1 MKRFVIILISLVIL
15 LNLSFLSYAN
25 SQAPP
30 NVVVDN
36 YQVSIGDIDYKFFPN
51 IKLIVSIIDKDG
63 KPVTNLTKK
72 DFSIYENNEKR
83 KITRVNFLGS
93 KPKPLSVLLVLDRS
107 SSMVNEPIKKLKEA
121 ANYFVDLIPN
131 EWKVG
136 VISFGTNVTYDVGF
150 TSDKNL
156 IKEKINSIQSG
167 GNTPLYKTIINSIDY
182 IKNDINRGA
191 IILFTDGVNDEQI
204 ASATKE
210 DAINAANNSIV
221 PIYTIG
227 YVSEEHYKQI
237 GGIDEPFL
245 KQISDITR
253 GRFYKLPSFNEI
265 KEIYESISKILSSQY
280 EIFYVSKLPLD
291 YKDKI
296 STEIVY
302 KNLTTSELI
311 GGNKTFYI
319 SLINK
324 GGNMGVTIEEFLKEL
339 GISWVLSLS
348 WWFSWGVIIGLVII
362 LGSMF
367 LVIFDI
373 LKKGEK
379 QKLWLH
385 LILFIIYSIFPIIFL
400 IFRFNLGFASNLG
413 LYLFILIASLI
424 APIIAVL
431 HLIFY
436 FTIGKKEVSSFMYE
450 KIGEETETAAIQSQT
465 GETTETLEGLAGE
478 ELAVDKTISI
488 KKKKLPAI
496 AWLVMMEG
504 EREGEDF
511 RITKEEFKIG
521 RDPSLKCDLVL
532 KDPTVSKEHA
542 KIKLQD
548 DGKIYIYDLGSE
560 NGTIVN
566 DEEIKG
572 PKELKDDD
580 IIIMGKTKFLFK
592 LAQVNKGKNEK

>member
-1 MKRFVIILISLVIL
+1 MKKFIVILSLLIILISF
-15 LNLSFLSYAN
+15 SFLSYAN
-25 SQAPP
+25 SQVPP
-30 NVVVDN
+30 NVVIDN

-51 IKLIVSIIDKDG
+51 IKLIVSVIDKDG

-83 KITRVNFLGS
+83 KITRVNFLGT

-131 EWKVG
+131 EWKIG

-150 TSDKNL
+150 TNDKNL

-210 DAINAANNSIV
+210 DTINAANNSIV

-227 YVSEEHYKQI
+227 YVSEEHYKEI

-296 STEIVY
+296 NTEIVY
-302 KNLTTSELI
+302 KNPTTSELI

-319 SLINK
+319 SLIAK

-373 LKKGEK
+373 LKRGEK

-450 KIGEETETAAIQSQT
+450 KIGDETETAAIQSQT
-465 GETTETLEGLAGE
+465 GETTEALEGLAGE

-572 PKELKDDD
+572 PKELKDGD
-580 IIIMGKTKFLFK
+580 IIVIGKTKFLFK

>member
-1 MKRFVIILISLVIL
+1 MKKFIVILSLLIILISF
-15 LNLSFLSYAN
+15 SFLSYAN
-25 SQAPP
+25 SQVPP
-30 NVVVDN
+30 NIVVDN

-51 IKLIVSIIDKDG
+51 IKLIVSVIDKDG

-83 KITRVNFLGS
+83 KITKVNFLGT

-121 ANYFVDLIPN
+121 ANYFVDLVPN
-131 EWKVG
+131 EWKIG

-150 TSDKNL
+150 TNDKNL

-191 IILFTDGVNDEQI
+191 IIIFTDGVNDEQI

-227 YVSEEHYKQI
+227 YVSEEHYKEI

-296 STEIVY
+296 NTEIVY
-302 KNLTTSELI
+302 KNPTTSELI

-319 SLINK
+319 SLITK

-373 LKKGEK
+373 LKRGEK

-436 FTIGKKEVSSFMYE
+436 FTIGKKEVSSFIYE
-450 KIGEETETAAIQSQT
+450 KIGDETETAAIQSQT
-465 GETTETLEGLAGE
+465 GETTEALEGLAGE

-521 RDPSLKCDLVL
+521 RDPSLKCDLIL

-580 IIIMGKTKFLFK
+580 IIVIGKTKFLFK

>member
-1 MKRFVIILISLVIL
+1 MKKFIVILSLLIILISF
-15 LNLSFLSYAN
+15 SFLSYAN
-25 SQAPP
+25 SQVPP
-30 NVVVDN
+30 NVVIDN

-51 IKLIVSIIDKDG
+51 IKLIVSVIDKDG

-83 KITRVNFLGS
+83 KITRVNFLGT

-131 EWKVG
+131 EWKIG

-150 TSDKNL
+150 TNDKNL

-227 YVSEEHYKQI
+227 YVSKEHYKEI

-296 STEIVY
+296 NTEIVY
-302 KNLTTSELI
+302 KNPTTSELI

-319 SLINK
+319 SLIAK

-373 LKKGEK
+373 LKRGEK

-450 KIGEETETAAIQSQT
+450 KIGDETETAAIQSQT
-465 GETTETLEGLAGE
+465 GETTEALEGLAGE

-496 AWLVMMEG
+496 AWLVMTEG

-572 PKELKDDD
+572 PKELKDGD
-580 IIIMGKTKFLFK
+580 IIVIGKTKFLFK

>member
-1 MKRFVIILISLVIL
+1 MKKFIVILSLLIILISF
-15 LNLSFLSYAN
+15 SFLSYAN
-25 SQAPP
+25 SQVPP
-30 NVVVDN
+30 NIVVDN

-51 IKLIVSIIDKDG
+51 IKLIVSVIDKDG

-83 KITRVNFLGS
+83 KITKVNFLGT

-121 ANYFVDLIPN
+121 ANYFVDLVPN
-131 EWKVG
+131 EWKIG

-150 TSDKNL
+150 TNDKNL

-191 IILFTDGVNDEQI
+191 IIIFTDGVNDEQI
-204 ASATKE
+204 TSATKE

-227 YVSEEHYKQI
+227 YVSEEHYKEI

-296 STEIVY
+296 NTEIVY
-302 KNLTTSELI
+302 KNPTTSELI

-319 SLINK
+319 SLITK

-373 LKKGEK
+373 LKRGEK

-436 FTIGKKEVSSFMYE
+436 FTIGKKEVSSFIYE
-450 KIGEETETAAIQSQT
+450 KIGDETETAAIQSQT
-465 GETTETLEGLAGE
+465 GETTEALEGLAGE

-521 RDPSLKCDLVL
+521 RDPSLKCDLIL

-580 IIIMGKTKFLFK
+580 IIVIGKTKFLFK

>member
-227 YVSEEHYKQI
+227 YVSEEHYKEI

-373 LKKGEK
+373 LKRGEK

>member
-131 EWKVG
+131 EWKIG

-150 TSDKNL
+150 TNDKNL

-302 KNLTTSELI
+302 KNPTTSELI

-348 WWFSWGVIIGLVII
+348 WWFSLGVIIGLVII

-373 LKKGEK
+373 LKRGEK

-580 IIIMGKTKFLFK
+580 IIIIGKTKFLFK

>member
-1 MKRFVIILISLVIL
+1 MKKFIVILSLLIILISF
-15 LNLSFLSYAN
+15 SFLSYAN
-25 SQAPP
+25 SQVPP
-30 NVVVDN
+30 NVVIDN

-51 IKLIVSIIDKDG
+51 IKLIVSVIDKDG

-83 KITRVNFLGS
+83 KITKVNFLGT

-131 EWKVG
+131 EWKIG

-150 TSDKNL
+150 TNDKNL

-227 YVSEEHYKQI
+227 YVSEEHYKEI

-296 STEIVY
+296 NTEIVY
-302 KNLTTSELI
+302 KNPTTSELI

-319 SLINK
+319 SLIAK

-373 LKKGEK
+373 LKRGEK

-450 KIGEETETAAIQSQT
+450 KIGDETETAAIQSQT
-465 GETTETLEGLAGE
+465 GETTEALEGLAGE

-572 PKELKDDD
+572 PKELKDGD
-580 IIIMGKTKFLFK
+580 IIVIGKTKFLFK

>member
-1 MKRFVIILISLVIL
+1 MKKFIVILSLLIILISF
-15 LNLSFLSYAN
+15 SFLSYAN
-25 SQAPP
+25 SQVPP
-30 NVVVDN
+30 NVVIDN

-51 IKLIVSIIDKDG
+51 IKLIVSVIDKDG

-83 KITRVNFLGS
+83 KITRVNFLGT

-131 EWKVG
+131 EWKIG

-150 TSDKNL
+150 TNDKNL

-204 ASATKE
+204 ASAKKE
-210 DAINAANNSIV
+210 EVINAANNSIV

-227 YVSEEHYKQI
+227 YVSEEHYREI

-291 YKDKI
+291 YNDKI
-296 STEIVY
+296 NTEIVY
-302 KNLTTSELI
+302 KNPTNSKLI

-319 SLINK
+319 SLITK
-324 GGNMGVTIEEFLKEL
+324 GGNIVVTIEEFLKEL

-348 WWFSWGVIIGLVII
+348 WWFSWGVIIGLVIV

-373 LKKGEK
+373 LKRGEK

-450 KIGEETETAAIQSQT
+450 KIGDETETAAIQSQT

-580 IIIMGKTKFLFK
+580 IIVIGKTKFLFK

>member
-1 MKRFVIILISLVIL
+1 MKKFIVILSLLIILISF
-15 LNLSFLSYAN
+15 SFLSYAN
-25 SQAPP
+25 SQVPP
-30 NVVVDN
+30 NVVIDN

-51 IKLIVSIIDKDG
+51 IKLIVSVIDKDG

-83 KITRVNFLGS
+83 KITKVNFLGT

-131 EWKVG
+131 EWKIG

-150 TSDKNL
+150 TNDKNL

-210 DAINAANNSIV
+210 DTINAANNSIV

-227 YVSEEHYKQI
+227 YVSEEHYKEI

-296 STEIVY
+296 NTEIVY
-302 KNLTTSELI
+302 KNPTTSELI

-319 SLINK
+319 SLIAK

-373 LKKGEK
+373 LKRGEK

-450 KIGEETETAAIQSQT
+450 KIGDETETAAIQSQT
-465 GETTETLEGLAGE
+465 GETTEALEGLAGE

-572 PKELKDDD
+572 PKELKDGD
-580 IIIMGKTKFLFK
+580 IIVIGKTKFLFK